1 MRFQRSVAGEDIA
14 AWRSGMTGWGRRT
27 GRSVSAAIPP
37 LPFAPCVERPLWQ
50 HAPPR
55 HSSPFAVTA
64 ARRSPLAARRLP
76 YPPSPH
82 RSSSLLAISHR
93 HPFSPLPPRRRRLY
107 MLDCVTKGA
116 ASSPSPPPRPYLP
129 VPACVCP
136 RVPTPT
142 SLPMPSCARCYHGQV
157 EPAGGPGAR
166 CVGPAPAQ
174 QLPKQPSHG
183 VCCAPHAQ
191 IVAACAIPAAIPAA
205 IHAALQAATL
215 RAATPRAATLRA
227 AALRAAALRAAAI
240 LAAAFR
246 AAALRAVPACI
257 SSSEGG
263 VQCVPLPHSVPHH
276 PPSPHTTACHTD
288 HTHHTHR
295 TCHTHRTSHPPFSHS
310 LYLPY
315 SPHAFHSHHS
325 PILAILTILLRWSAR
340 WRS

>member
-1 MRFQRSVAGEDIA
+1 MSLTITTLLTMLTTLTMLTA
-14 AWRSGMTGWGRRT
+14 
-27 GRSVSAAIPP
+27 
-37 LPFAPCVERPLWQ
+37 LPMLTCSTYHCRV
-50 HAPPR
+50 
-55 HSSPFAVTA
+55 HSSSPPMRRPWPHEPR
-64 ARRSPLAARRLP
+64 RRSPTSSCRTPTAQSLARTTWMRTCSIVLP
-76 YPPSPH
+76 KVPPPLH
-82 RSSSLLAISHR
+82 R
-93 HPFSPLPPRRRRLY
+93 
-107 MLDCVTKGA
+107 
-116 ASSPSPPPRPYLP
+116 PPPRPYLP

-142 SLPMPSCARCYHGQV
+142 PFPMPSCARCYHGQV
-157 EPAGGPGAR
+157 EPAGGPRAR
-166 CVGPAPAQ
+166 FVGPAPAQ
-174 QLPKQPSHG
+174 QLPKQPPHG
-183 VCCAPHAQ
+183 VYCAPHAQ
-191 IVAACAIPAAIPAA
+191 IVSTCAIPAAIPAA
-205 IHAALQAATL
+205 IRAALPATTL
-215 RAATPRAATLRA
+215 RAPPPRAATLRA
-227 AALRAAALRAAAI
+227 AALRAAALRAAAPRAAALRAAAI

>member
-37 LPFAPCVERPLWQ
+37 LPCAPCVERPLWQ

-157 EPAGGPGAR
+157 EPAGGAQGLD
-166 CVGPAPAQ
+166 VLGPP
-174 QLPKQPSHG
+174 LPSNYPNNRHMGS
-183 VCCAPHAQ
+183 V
-191 IVAACAIPAAIPAA
+191 
-205 IHAALQAATL
+205 
-215 RAATPRAATLRA
+215 
-227 AALRAAALRAAAI
+227 
-240 LAAAFR
+240 
-246 AAALRAVPACI
+246 
-257 SSSEGG
+257 
-263 VQCVPLPHSVPHH
+263 VPLMLKSSQLADRKSVV
-276 PPSPHTTACHTD
+276 
-288 HTHHTHR
+288 
-295 TCHTHRTSHPPFSHS
+295 
-310 LYLPY
+310 
-315 SPHAFHSHHS
+315 
-325 PILAILTILLRWSAR
+325 
-340 WRS
+340 